1 MAKYYTS
8 WDEMIIGIQSDLAGV
23 FDSVCDKL
31 CEEVNDLLSYY
42 IYQQK
47 PETDSYYRTYEMDG
61 LVTYKKTGSL
71 NAEFYYDDK
80 LITTIDNPYHNMLE
94 QGGTMQDMV
103 DVASWGREEDIRA
116 YIAKR
121 FPQLYRL
128 AMKGK
133 LW

>member
-8 WDEMIIGIQSDLAGV
+8 WNEMIIGIQSDLVGA
-23 FDSVCDKL
+23 FDLVCNKL

-47 PETDSYYRTYEMDG
+47 PETDSYHRTYEMDG
-61 LVTYKKTGSL
+61 LVTYKKMGSL
-71 NAEFYYDDK
+71 NAEFYYNDK

-103 DVASWGREEDIRA
+103 NVASWGREEDIRA

-133 LW
+133 L